1 MKDIQNRK
9 DGRIGFRVRV
19 RPSAPVTKLLGWNTA
34 GELRLRVAA
43 PPVEGAANKKL
54 IAFLAKRFSIA
65 KSDIRVEAGEISRV
79 KTISAPANVREALLG
94 IPDDS

>member
-1 MKDIQNRK
+1 MKDVRDRK

-19 RPSAPVTKLLGWNTA
+19 QPSAPVTKLLGWNPA

-43 PPVEGAANKKL
+43 SPVEGAANKKL
-54 IAFLAKRFSIA
+54 IAFLAKTLSVA
-65 KSDIRVEAGEISRV
+65 KSDIRVESGETSRV
-79 KTISAPANVREALLG
+79 KTISAPARVREALVK